1 MTVNEL
7 NSLMAAESESRKT
20 RPQSA
25 PATEPSSAGN
35 ITDEE
40 DDPED
45 LEGSDDPQGDGQ
57 MYEHFRF
64 VADKG
69 QQLLRVDKFLVDHLQ
84 NASRNRI
91 QQAAEAGCILVNG
104 KAVKSNYRVK
114 PADVV
119 SVVMDRPR
127 YENEIIAE
135 DIPLDIVYEDAD
147 VLVVNK
153 PAGLVVHPGH
163 GNWTG
168 TLVNALAWHFRDT
181 PDYDVNDPRLGLV
194 HRIDKDT
201 SGLLVV
207 AKTPD
212 AKTNLGRQFF
222 NKTTKREYVAVVWGR
237 PQPDAGTII
246 GNIARDPKDRL
257 RMAVFAPDGEIGKHA
272 VTHYEVIEPL
282 GYVSVV
288 KCVLETGRTH
298 QIRVH
303 MQHKGHPLF
312 NDARYG
318 GDQILRGTTSATYRR
333 FVANCFEIC
342 PRQALHARTLGFVHP
357 RTRQEMFFSCPI
369 SEDMT
374 ALMEK
379 WRKASF

>member
-1 MTVNEL
+1 MMDDYDTLPDEIDDVD
-7 NSLMAAESESRKT
+7 AAEDL
-20 RPQSA
+20 
-25 PATEPSSAGN
+25 SAG
-35 ITDEE
+35 E
-40 DDPED
+40 
-45 LEGSDDPQGDGQ
+45 
-57 MYEHFRF
+57 MYEHFCF

-69 QQLLRVDKFLVDHLQ
+69 QQMLRVDKFL
-84 NASRNRI
+84 AERIAGSSRNRV
-91 QQAAEAGCILVNG
+91 QKAAEAGCILVNG

-114 PADVV
+114 PLDEVK
-119 SVVMDRPR
+119 VVMDRPR

-135 DIPLDIVYEDAD
+135 DIPLDIVYEDDA

-168 TLVNALAWHFRDT
+168 TLVNALAYHFRNT

-212 AKTNLGRQFF
+212 AKTFLGKQFF
-222 NKTTKREYVAVVWGR
+222 NKTTRREYVAVVWGVPEPPVGR
-237 PQPDAGTII
+237 VE
-246 GNIARDPKDRL
+246 GNIGRSVRDRL
-257 RMAVFAPDGEIGKHA
+257 QMDVFAPDSGIGKHA
-272 VTHYEVIEPL
+272 VTHYELVEDLRHVAVI
-282 GYVSVV
+282 

-303 MQHKGHPLF
+303 MKHIGHTLF
-312 NDARYG
+312 NDSRYG
-318 GDQILRGTTSATYRR
+318 GDKMLRGERT
-333 FVANCFEIC
+333 ANYNQFICNCMDIC

-357 RTRQEMFFSCPI
+357 VSGHEMFFEAPLPD
-369 SEDMT
+369 DMSQ
-374 ALMEK
+374 LIEK
-379 WRKASF
+379 WRRYVSAGS